1 MDFMRRQGQDENTLQ
16 KILRDYTEP
25 LESPFRKGKE
35 EAPQRD
41 PLNSEASSSLEGR
54 VGKDKLSMTT
64 GGAGPSDGEGLLSTH
79 SDCLQGPGHA
89 TLTVASPSS
98 LNGHVI
104 EDTTVLPQVPCQ
116 EALTPQA
123 GLWPEDSSQTAGE
136 QRAAHEYVLVEE
148 ELCDVQ
154 EEEASDEKVCRTKCQ
169 APSSGLQ
176 FLPASLRMLLSVLAL

>member
-1 MDFMRRQGQDENTLQ
+1 MDFMRRQGQDESTLQ

-25 LESPFRKGKE
+25 LEPPCRKGKE

-64 GGAGPSDGEGLLSTH
+64 GDAGPSDGEGLSTH

-98 LNGHVI
+98 LHGHVI

-116 EALTPQA
+116 D
-123 GLWPEDSSQTAGE
+123 GIWPEDSSQAAGE

-154 EEEASDEKVCRTKCQ
+154 EEASDEKVCRTKCR
-169 APSSGLQ
+169 APSGRQ
-176 FLPASLRMLLSVLAL
+176 LPSASLRTLLSVLAL